1 MAEQLDVFLG
11 KETLPFLDKLF
22 IAIQTEEYLNEILPV
37 SGADEA
43 AVAGGTL
50 FMGETDNDH
59 VVINNSDPFIL
70 QGTHENT
77 PPIDVSLKKI
87 QSDNC
92 LIKCDISL
100 TYIIF
105 FNRIISLTNLYLRNF
120 EYLQNENLLQFKF
133 QIKPPKDEL
142 LSKSSTIS
150 VQNSEIESPISIKP
164 SPPIIIK
171 TALSPIRS
179 DKNEK
184 ENITSFA
191 ARRRKIQMRS
201 RSRSRSRSYEKSRRS
216 RSRERRLNE
225 REKNLRQF
233 RNRSPITIKERKRQE
248 RSPRSYGKSRH
259 RSNSNSRSRSGSP
272 DRHKISRSMSPSK
285 MESGPPA
292 KRMRCRDFDEKG
304 YCMRGETCPWDH
316 GVDPV
321 VLEDINNPALISSI
335 QSGAGSNNVRS
346 GVGSGALLNEYSPDA
361 PDLWSRVG
369 NAGGN
374 FMGPRG
380 NLSHRSGSGMGSY
393 PRGPNSNFRGAPPF
407 QFPGNS
413 NSSTQLQRELI
424 PVPVVE
430 GGSNNSTDNMG
441 QSKRRFDIDDNNAM
455 TIDGSIRRKLPI
467 NTRLGPRIQQNCSL
481 ELRKV
486 PRGLNSIA
494 HLNNHFSKFGKIFN
508 IQISYDGDPEAAI
521 ITFSSHAEANV
532 AYRSTEAV
540 LNNRFIKVF
549 WHSPGGNANNANAA
563 SDAAALASSNAH
575 KEESQSRRIFTSQH
589 TLSNVPAAQVNAA
602 SVAAAAA
609 ASASNSAATSA
620 DSTTDNATSKSLSA
634 TTTASTSTT
643 STSSIAASVQS
654 SLSSLINPTN
664 VPQTAG
670 QIRLKTNRIT
680 RATKELIRKKKEEQ
694 VKNAVQ
700 IAHGLYKRKTDLLQE
715 YVKQLKSAFELYE
728 KVDHTDPARAK
739 YFKTIKELESSMEKL
754 KEEIANEKAQI
765 SASMSQS
772 SVVPVKKSKEQQQKE
787 LLDIELELI
796 TQQQEGNDTTALQ
809 KKLQELQRAYGTT
822 STIARPPFPRAPRV
836 RPAPPG
842 STSVDRRPTTLLIV
856 GFSAEESDAI
866 LGHLKVIFNLFI
878 LLYPNIN
885 SINTYFYSILV
896 R

>member
-1 MAEQLDVFLG
+1 M
-11 KETLPFLDKLF
+11 
-22 IAIQTEEYLNEILPV
+22 N
-37 SGADEA
+37 
-43 AVAGGTL
+43 
-50 FMGETDNDH
+50 
-59 VVINNSDPFIL
+59 
-70 QGTHENT
+70 
-77 PPIDVSLKKI
+77 
-87 QSDNC
+87 
-92 LIKCDISL
+92 
-100 TYIIF
+100 
-105 FNRIISLTNLYLRNF
+105 
-120 EYLQNENLLQFKF
+120 
-133 QIKPPKDEL
+133 EL

-150 VQNSEIESPISIKP
+150 VQNSEIDSPVSINQT
-164 SPPIIIK
+164 PPIIVK
-171 TALSPIRS
+171 TAVSPIRS

-184 ENITSFA
+184 ENITNY

-233 RNRSPITIKERKRQE
+233 RNRSPLTIKERKRQE

-259 RSNSNSRSRSGSP
+259 RSNSHSRSRSGSP

-285 MESGPPA
+285 IEGGGPPA
-292 KRMRCRDFDEKG
+292 KRIRCRDFDEKG

-321 VLEDINNPALISSI
+321 VLEDINNPSLISSI
-335 QSGAGSNNVRS
+335 QTGAGNNNVRGGGGAS
-346 GVGSGALLNEYSPDA
+346 GGGGGALLNEYSPDA

-369 NAGGN
+369 GAGNN
-374 FMGPRG
+374 FMGPRV
-380 NLSHRSGSGMGSY
+380 NLSHRSGAGMGSY
-393 PRGPNSNFRGAPPF
+393 PRGPNSNFRGAPQF
-407 QFPGNS
+407 QFPGNP
-413 NSSTQLQRELI
+413 NAPTPLQRELI

-430 GGSNNSTDNMG
+430 GGLNNVADNMSG
-441 QSKRRFDIDDNNAM
+441 QNKRRFDMDESNGM
-455 TIDGSIRRKLPI
+455 SVDGSIRRKLPI

-549 WHSPGGNANNANAA
+549 WHSPGNSNNANAA
-563 SDAAALASSNAH
+563 TDAAAIASSNAH

-589 TLSNVPAAQVNAA
+589 TLSNVPAVQVTAA
-602 SVAAAAA
+602 AVAAAAVA
-609 ASASNSAATSA
+609 SVTSASTTA
-620 DSTTDNATSKSLSA
+620 DSTTDSATSKSIIAS
-634 TTTASTSTT
+634 TTASTSSTTT
-643 STSSIAASVQS
+643 SSSIAASVQS
-654 SLSSLINPTN
+654 SLSSLMNPTN

-694 VKNAVQ
+694 VKTAVQ

-739 YFKTIKELESSMEKL
+739 YFKTIKELESSMDKL

-765 SASMSQS
+765 SASMSQT
-772 SVVPVKKSKEQQQKE
+772 SVLPVKKSKEQQQKE
-787 LLDIELELI
+787 LLDVELELI
-796 TQQQEGNDTTALQ
+796 TQQQEGNDTTAIQ
-809 KKLQELQRAYGTT
+809 KKLQELQRSYGTT
-822 STIARPPFPRAPRV
+822 SSIARPPFPRVQRV

-842 STSVDRRPTTLLIV
+842 STSVDRRPTTLMIV
-856 GFSAEESDAI
+856 GFSAEESDAV
-866 LGHLKVIFNLFI
+866 LGHFKVCVLYLFKFKNRFI
-878 LLYPNIN
+878 ICCIN
-885 SINTYFYSILV
+885 FLAFWRNYKKST